1 MIKVYT
7 ANSSKCEWCQISRIE
22 EGFISLGHQIVN
34 TPGEA
39 DLIYQNNFWFD
50 QIIEDKKRGLINGK
64 IIFNILDLAPHLG
77 DEFPLN
83 RVKEQ
88 LPYADA
94 VTCISETVQKDCEER
109 LGIKP
114 HVIYQPIQP
123 INKTNTKKYRY
134 NFMFCGRVQDLNKRA
149 KIAAQALQF
158 LGVNPQEVIT
168 TGTDFF
174 PYGDYAG
181 VVNTDTLNDL
191 YNSVDYVLFTSKFEG
206 LGLPI
211 FECLAAGKIP
221 VICND
226 LNVRQEFLPSALF
239 PEYDSVSADPVS
251 IAKFIA
257 RFSQDNG
264 AREDLIK
271 RLTNHYNDN
280 LKDKFSGRS
289 VAENILKVYNSL

>member
-1 MIKVYT
+1 MKVYT
-7 ANSSKCEWCQISRIE
+7 ANSSKCPWCQIERIE
-22 EGFISLGHQIVN
+22 QGFIELGHKIVY
-34 TPGEA
+34 TPNEA
-39 DLIYQNNFWFD
+39 DLVYQNNFWFN
-50 QIIEDKKRGLINGK
+50 QIIKDKLSGDIKGK
-64 IIFNILDLAPHLG
+64 IILNILDLAPHLG

-94 VTCISETVQKDCEER
+94 VTCISQTVQKDCEER
-109 LGIKP
+109 LGISP
-114 HVIYQPIQP
+114 SIIYQPVQP
-123 INKTNTKKYRY
+123 ISKTNTKKYRY
-134 NFMFCGRVQDLNKRA
+134 KFMFCGRVQDPNKRA
-149 KIAAQALQF
+149 GIAAQALQM
-158 LGVNPQEVIT
+158 LGANPQEGIT

-181 VVNTDTLNDL
+181 VVSPDALNEL

-226 LNVRQEFLPSALF
+226 LNVRGEFLPQSVF
-239 PEYDSVSADPVS
+239 PEYDLVNPDPVS

-257 RFSQDNG
+257 RLEQKNG
-264 AREDLIK
+264 VKEEFIGRLRAHYDVNLSWKFDKVNVAK
-271 RLTNHYNDN
+271 R
-280 LKDKFSGRS
+280 
-289 VAENILKVYNSL
+289 ILEVYYSL